1 MIFLRLKM
9 RLTNK
14 DFNRLA
20 KKPRLTNPTAKKV
33 KQAFGESEDKIQTDI
48 LTWASYVK
56 YNDKTLADYLHHSP
70 NGGQRNAREGAKFKR
85 MGVKRG
91 YPDLILDIAR
101 QGYHGLRIELKTAKG
116 RASTEQKQRLEMLN
130 AENYKAVLCFG
141 YDEAVNTLKDYMSI
155 KKNERYQWECDL

>member
-1 MIFLRLKM
+1 M

-20 KKPRLTNPTAKKV
+20 KKPRLTNPTAKKI
-33 KQAFGESEDKIQTDI
+33 KQAFGESEDKIQMDI
-48 LTWASYVK
+48 LTWACYVK
-56 YNDKTLADYLHHSP
+56 YKDKTLAEFLHHSP
-70 NGGQRNAREGAKFKR
+70 NGGLRTAREGTKFKA
-85 MGVKRG
+85 MGVKAG

-101 QGYHGLRIELKTAKG
+101 QDYNGLRIELKTKKG
-116 RASTEQKQRLEMLN
+116 KVSTEQKNRIAMLN
-130 AENYKAVLCFG
+130 EENYKAVVCYG